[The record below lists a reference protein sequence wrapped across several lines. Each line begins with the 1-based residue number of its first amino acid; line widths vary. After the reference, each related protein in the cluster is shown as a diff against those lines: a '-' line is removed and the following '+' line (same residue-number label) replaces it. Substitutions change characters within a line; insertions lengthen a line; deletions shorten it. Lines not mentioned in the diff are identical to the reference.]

1 MIGFAKKTFNFES
14 SYLMIYIAIF
24 TGCLLIVA
32 LSFYIY
38 SNLKKAKQ
46 KALQQQL
53 VIEQHLQEHQDRQAY
68 VSDSINI
75 ITKALAT
82 DQIEVIE
89 ASIRL
94 KVLVDQLR
102 PTLPENSFT
111 AMERV
116 FNETQH
122 IPKLKDWKAL
132 DKLQRKQYTKD
143 MNQLDKELS
152 EPVKEE
158 VKLLVKMMEQR

>member
-1 MIGFAKKTFNFES
+1 VIGFAKKTFNFES

-53 VIEQHLQEHQDRQAY
+53 VIEQHLQEHQDRQTY

>member
-1 MIGFAKKTFNFES
+1 
-14 SYLMIYIAIF
+14 MIYIAIF

-53 VIEQHLQEHQDRQAY
+53 VIEQHLKEHQDRQAY

-111 AMERV
+111 AMERI

-143 MNQLDKELS
+143 MNQLDKDLS
-152 EPVKEE
+152 ELVKEE